1 MAFTVTID
9 QFEGPLDLMLH
20 LIKDNKLDLFE
31 LDMDL
36 LTDQYLHYLNAMES
50 MHLEIASEY
59 LAELAGLIEYKSKK
73 LLPREKVV
81 IEEEYEEDQREKLV
95 RRLLE
100 YQRYKEISEQFEQK
114 YEERQLM
121 MSKPMS
127 EETQKWLH
135 TTVEGEFV
143 GNPYDLIL
151 SLIHI

>member
-73 LLPREKVV
+73 LLP
-81 IEEEYEEDQREKLV
+81 
-95 RRLLE
+95 
-100 YQRYKEISEQFEQK
+100 
-114 YEERQLM
+114 
-121 MSKPMS
+121 
-127 EETQKWLH
+127 
-135 TTVEGEFV
+135 
-143 GNPYDLIL
+143 L